1 MACNIA
7 HSSFKTLSDNSTSI
21 LSLFRSIPRR
31 GGGGV
36 GRPQDPVEFQELQE
50 GEVGEGRHPLLT
62 PRLRARLQRPLPL
75 RLHHDSN
82 PARFAPIVNKNEFWD
97 RTSELPLC
105 LTALTSFMISFA
117 SWRE

>member
-82 PARFAPIVNKNEFWD
+82 ATRFAPIVNNPKM
-97 RTSELPLC
+97 
-105 LTALTSFMISFA
+105 SFGTEQVSCGSVLLA
-117 SWRE
+117 